1 MKIENQKL
9 VYFRKVN
16 IFGDSF
22 VGKSSFISWIE
33 NYKNKDFEIKS
44 DDSDSSYDE
53 LSSYLV
59 EQAKRVVYPE
69 KENTHFLLYETNLDR
84 YDSVKMNLD
93 TLLFQSECVLL
104 MWDESEQFENISSL
118 ISCINT
124 MISNKRINNI
134 DIYLIQN
141 KTDLNNEPLD
151 EINKEIES
159 LKQEFNN
166 LYIYKISILKKEGLH
181 DLLSS
186 IYHDVTRKEAEQ
198 KK

>member
-1 MKIENQKL
+1 
-9 VYFRKVN
+9 
-16 IFGDSF
+16 
-22 VGKSSFISWIE
+22 
-33 NYKNKDFEIKS
+33 
-44 DDSDSSYDE
+44 
-53 LSSYLV
+53 
-59 EQAKRVVYPE
+59 
-69 KENTHFLLYETNLDR
+69 
-84 YDSVKMNLD
+84 MNLD

>member
-1 MKIENQKL
+1 MFKIIKKIIYSKINMKIDNQKL

-59 EQAKRVVYPE
+59 EQVKRVVYPE

-159 LKQEFNN
+159 LKQEYNN
-166 LYIYKISILKKEGLH
+166 LYINKISILKK
-181 DLLSS
+181 
-186 IYHDVTRKEAEQ
+186 
-198 KK
+198 

>member
-1 MKIENQKL
+1 METVEIENQKY

-16 IFGDSF
+16 IFGDSG

-33 NYKNKDFEIKS
+33 NYKNKDFEIKATNPEND
-44 DDSDSSYDE
+44 DDSDSVSHKISFD
-53 LSSYLV
+53 LV
-59 EQAKRVVYPE
+59 EQVKRVVYPE
-69 KENTHFLLYETNLDR
+69 KENTHFLLYETDLDR

-104 MWDESEQFENISSL
+104 MWDESEQFENIPSL
-118 ISCINT
+118 ISCINNL
-124 MISNKRINNI
+124 ISNKRINNI

-159 LKQEFNN
+159 LKQKFKNV
-166 LYIYKISILKKEGLH
+166 YAYKISISKKEGLH

-186 IYHDVTRKEAEQ
+186 IYHA
-198 KK
+198 